1 MSHRRMHLALSLV
14 LILCGLFNSIFSEKQ
29 QHSQQHMDLT
39 LLKKIAALS
48 QKMEAH
54 PKAFAQELFKALII
68 EDPRKNT
75 IFSPVAMTTTLA
87 TLSLVIKSTM
97 STNHPEDLKLDP
109 ELLDVHKHIQHLVHM
124 GHELV
129 KKKQLKHH
137 DILFINSKTVV
148 HQMLLQQISKLQG
161 VDIQMIDFTDKE
173 KAKKAISHHM
183 TEKTHTK
190 ITDLITDLNPE
201 TILYLVNHVFFKG
214 ILKTAFQAK
223 LTQKEDFFVNDQ
235 TKVQVDMMRK
245 TERMMYSRS
254 EELLATMVKMPC
266 KENVSLILVLPDAGQ
281 FDSVL
286 KKMTTKRAKLQKTS
300 DFRLVHLVLP
310 KFKISVKINLKHLL
324 HKIDPKHMLTTTAIS
339 RDITLKAPLP
349 NLEALHQAEIEV
361 SEHGL
366 AADAAM
372 HTENLLKIPLN
383 AKEVPVVVKVNRPFL
398 LFVEDEMTQRDLL
411 VGTVVNPQVD

>member
-1 MSHRRMHLALSLV
+1 
-14 LILCGLFNSIFSEKQ
+14 
-29 QHSQQHMDLT
+29 MDLV
-39 LLKKIAALS
+39 LLKKISALS

-68 EDPRKNT
+68 EDPRKNI
-75 IFSPVAMTTTLA
+75 IFSPVAMTTALA
-87 TLSLVIKSTM
+87 TLSLGIKSTM
-97 STNHPEDLKLDP
+97 STNHPEDLKLDL
-109 ELLDVHKHIQHLVHM
+109 ELLDVQKHIQHLVHM

-129 KKKQLKHH
+129 KQKQLKHH

-148 HQMLLQQISKLQG
+148 NQMPLQHIGKLQG
-161 VDIQMIDFTDKE
+161 VDIQMIDFTDIE
-173 KAKKAISHHM
+173 KAKKAITHHVAK
-183 TEKTHTK
+183 KTHTK

-201 TILYLVNHVFFKG
+201 TILCLVNHVFFKG

-223 LTQKEDFFVNDQ
+223 HTHKEDFFVNDQ

-245 TERMMYSRS
+245 TEPMIYSRS
-254 EELLATMVKMPC
+254 EELLATMVKMPG

-281 FDSVL
+281 FESAL
-286 KKMTTKRAKLQKTS
+286 KKMTTKQAKFQKTS

-310 KFKISVKINLKHLL
+310 KFKISSKINLKHLF

-366 AADAAM
+366 AVDPAM
-372 HTENLLKIPLN
+372 HTENLLKVPVK

-411 VGTVVNPQVD
+411 VGKVLNPQVD